1 MIETYTEFEQ
11 FKKKA
16 QEMGVGVNLSELLEI
31 QVTFLE
37 SYEEYVIINIK
48 TTGESPNNILI
59 LNEKNALLY
68 SDKTFG
74 EKDYKMFRYTLQK
87 PFGESTVLAFL
98 ALRSVLSEYEGIF
111 KIVDEKTD
119 GLEKKYEIGEAEE
132 ATSRLR
138 RLTNRVEDFVNLM
151 MSLEE
156 RKIRQVN
163 TSLIAYDYGL
173 VLAKAQHLLDRCRN
187 HLNQLRDIQRDAD
200 VRQMRETNKR
210 IEDLTNVM
218 KKLTA
223 ITVILMIPTAI
234 ASHFGMNFRYMPEL
248 SIPEAYPAVV
258 VGQII
263 LTVAIALYLKW
274 KGWL

>member
-1 MIETYTEFEQ
+1 MIETYTEFDQ

-16 QEMGVGVNLSELLEI
+16 HEMGVGVNLEELLEI

-48 TTGESPNNILI
+48 TTGESPNNIII

-68 SDKTFG
+68 SDKAFG

-87 PFGESTVLAFL
+87 PFGETTVLSFL
-98 ALRSVLSEYEGIF
+98 VLRSVLEEYQNVF
-111 KIVDEKTD
+111 KVLDENID
-119 GLEKKYEIGEAEE
+119 HLEKKYEISEAEE
-132 ATSRLR
+132 STSRLR

-151 MSLEE
+151 ISLEE

-163 TSLIAYDYGL
+163 TSFIAYDYGL

-200 VRQMRETNKR
+200 VRQTRETNRR
-210 IEDLTNVM
+210 IEELTNVM

-223 ITVILMIPTAI
+223 LTAIIMVPTLIASIYGMNVTQLPLAQENGFYAVMTVILLLTA
-234 ASHFGMNFRYMPEL
+234 
-248 SIPEAYPAVV
+248 
-258 VGQII
+258 
-263 LTVAIALYLKW
+263 VAAGYSKI